1 VRLPRP
7 GRLSRRSLSAGL
19 LRTTRRRG
27 CARPRSLDRPRGR
40 KQAVIDVD
48 DGSQPA
54 AGLGA
59 LLGAGRTAELFA
71 STVATA

>member
-1 VRLPRP
+1 
-7 GRLSRRSLSAGL
+7 
-19 LRTTRRRG
+19 
-27 CARPRSLDRPRGR
+27 
-40 KQAVIDVD
+40 VIDVD